1 MLRRCSVLEFTILV
15 GGSMVSGEGI
25 LLVVGG
31 YLAGS
36 IPTGVVLAK
45 LFSTKDI
52 RQEGSGNIGAT
63 NVYRVLGVRLGVLT
77 LVGDVV
83 KGAIPVI
90 LTRYLM
96 DSDMWIAGVAFPTFL
111 GHLFPIFIRFRG
123 GKGVATA
130 LGIFLVI
137 APLMVPCLTII
148 FILVV
153 MKWKYVSLG
162 SLTASA
168 LMPVF
173 LCVAG
178 YPLVYVD
185 LSVIIGCLIFYR
197 HWDNIKRVRE
207 GREKKVS
214 RAGS

>member
-1 MLRRCSVLEFTILV
+1 M
-15 GGSMVSGEGI
+15 SGEGI
-25 LLVVGG
+25 LLLLAG

-36 IPTGVVLAK
+36 IPTGVILAK
-45 LFSTKDI
+45 LFSVKDI

-63 NVYRVLGVRLGVLT
+63 NVYRVLGARLGILT
-77 LVGDVV
+77 LVGDVL

-90 LTRYLM
+90 LTCYLTGNEI
-96 DSDMWIAGVAFPTFL
+96 WITGVALLTFL
-111 GHLFPIFIRFRG
+111 GHLFPIFLRFRG

-137 APLMVPCLTII
+137 APLMVPWLIII

-153 MKWKYVSLG
+153 MRWKYVSLG
-162 SLTASA
+162 SLTTSA
-168 LMPVF
+168 LMPLS

-178 YPLVYVD
+178 YPIIYVD
-185 LSVIIGCLIFYR
+185 LSLIIGCLIFYR
-197 HWDNIKRVRE
+197 HWDNIKRLRE

-214 RAGS
+214 RTRS

>member
-1 MLRRCSVLEFTILV
+1 MNV
-15 GGSMVSGEGI
+15 EGI
-25 LLVVGG
+25 LLVTVG

-36 IPTGVVLAK
+36 IPTGVILAK
-45 LFSTKDI
+45 LFSIKDI

-63 NVYRVLGVRLGVLT
+63 NVYRVLGARLGILT
-77 LVGDVV
+77 LVGDVL

-90 LTRYLM
+90 LTRSLM
-96 DSDMWIAGVAFPTFL
+96 GNEIWIAGVAFLTFL
-111 GHLFPIFIRFRG
+111 GHLFPIFLRFRG
-123 GKGVATA
+123 GKGVATT

-137 APLMVPCLTII
+137 APLMVPCAII
-148 FILVV
+148 VFILVV
-153 MKWKYVSLG
+153 MGWKYVSLG

-178 YPLVYVD
+178 YSIVYVD
-185 LSVIIGCLIFYR
+185 LSLIIGCLVFYR
-197 HWDNIKRVRE
+197 HWSNIKRLRE
-207 GREKKVS
+207 GKEKKVS

>member
-1 MLRRCSVLEFTILV
+1 MNV
-15 GGSMVSGEGI
+15 EGI
-25 LLVVGG
+25 LLVTVG

-36 IPTGVVLAK
+36 IPTGVILAK
-45 LFSTKDI
+45 LFSIKDI

-63 NVYRVLGVRLGVLT
+63 NVYRVLGARLGILT
-77 LVGDVV
+77 LVGDVL

-90 LTRYLM
+90 LTRSLM
-96 DSDMWIAGVAFPTFL
+96 GNEIWIAGVAFLTFL
-111 GHLFPIFIRFRG
+111 GHLFPIFLRFRG

-137 APLMVPCLTII
+137 APLMVPCAII
-148 FILVV
+148 VFILVV
-153 MKWKYVSLG
+153 MGWKYVSLG

-178 YPLVYVD
+178 YSIVYVD
-185 LSVIIGCLIFYR
+185 LSLIIGCLVFYR
-197 HWDNIKRVRE
+197 HWSNIKRLRE